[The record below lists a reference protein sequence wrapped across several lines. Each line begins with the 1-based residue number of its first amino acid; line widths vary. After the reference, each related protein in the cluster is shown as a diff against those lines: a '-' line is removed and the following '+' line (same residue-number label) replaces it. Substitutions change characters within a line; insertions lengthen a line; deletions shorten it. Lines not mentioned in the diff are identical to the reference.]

1 MAISTNSSA
10 IKNIQATING
20 MKSDVAQTK
29 NSVNNIKKVIA
40 ARTKVKSE
48 AVFKSKALYQK
59 RLDATR
65 RRDAEDQLEVSNI
78 SPALSPTMAV
88 RNSGKGFVGRI
99 ISAIGYMTVGWL
111 VNQLPTWI
119 KLAEEFV
126 ARTYRLI
133 GLTKEFVNF
142 SYGFIKSFPRIIEA
156 YGKNIMD
163 FDFFDTS
170 GRVKTAFDELNNSMQ
185 GMQDSV
191 DEALRLFT
199 TPLSQQEY
207 SGTEDTSQGS
217 QDTSTGTYDP
227 GVTYFS
233 EGGTKITDPG
243 GQDYGVYGAGMM
255 GSRGKARVHGAD
267 GKSMGHTGED
277 YAMPTGTPL
286 TMIAKGTVVDVGM
299 GYNGGYGNF
308 VVVQLDNGM
317 YVKMAHLDKV
327 YVKKGQKVG
336 AGSGPNGTAVVIGT
350 SGMTGLGSGP
360 HLHLDYS
367 KSYDPATAFV
377 SQTVNPK
384 SFIEGGGLVIGTKVR
399 SSGQTR
405 TTSGSSQSQASSGSS
420 SSGSVGTKEQRA
432 MLDAIAFAEGTAK
445 YPNNGYN
452 THFAGSQFSDFSRH
466 PDKVIRSGRYASAA
480 AGRYQ
485 FMPGT
490 FNRLAKKLGLR
501 DFSPASQDKAAIE
514 LARELGITQEFLLRE
529 GMSFKTSAALGRQWA
544 SFPGKSIGLD
554 QPTKGLSGIQNVYRQ
569 SLGSGGS
576 RAQISSKPSQS
587 NVTPTNVSEKINVI
601 DTRSQPS
608 QQQQSSGGAGQQIMS
623 TVSSAGNM
631 LNNFIRQKFLTD
643 LSYL

>member
-65 RRDAEDQLEVSNI
+65 RRDAEDQLEISNI
-78 SPALSPTMAV
+78 SPALSPTMVV

-384 SFIEGGGLVIGTKVR
+384 SFIEGGGLVIGTKVK

-420 SSGSVGTKEQRA
+420 SGSGGKYTGKAGNIPPEGKA
-432 MLDAIAFAEGTAK
+432 LLDAIAGSESA
-445 YPNNGYN
+445 GYN
-452 THFAGSQFSDFSRH
+452 SRYPSKFFTGYNDH
-466 PDKVIRSGRYASAA
+466 PRKD
-480 AGRYQ
+480 
-485 FMPGT
+485 
-490 FNRLAKKLGLR
+490 
-501 DFSPASQDKAAIE
+501 E
-514 LARELGITQEFLLRE
+514 
-529 GMSFKTSAALGRQWA
+529 
-544 SFPGKSIGLD
+544 
-554 QPTKGLSGIQNVYRQ
+554 
-569 SLGSGGS
+569 
-576 RAQISSKPSQS
+576 
-587 NVTPTNVSEKINVI
+587 
-601 DTRSQPS
+601 
-608 QQQQSSGGAGQQIMS
+608 
-623 TVSSAGNM
+623 
-631 LNNFIRQKFLTD
+631 
-643 LSYL
+643 